1 MINQATFFILRTK
14 IELQGGPSARSCHKM
29 CLDPEGR
36 QIFTLGRYLD
46 NQFRNM
52 DNLKSDFFVYHIES
66 RQWTQINEDTASVG
80 GPQLIFDHQ
89 ICLDSEK
96 RTIYVFGGRILTA
109 LQGWALT
116 TANCNLIF
124 L

>member
-1 MINQATFFILRTK
+1 
-14 IELQGGPSARSCHKM
+14 M

-46 NQFRNM
+46 NQFRNA
-52 DNLKSDFFVYHIES
+52 DNLKSDFYVYHIES
-66 RQWTQINEDTASVG
+66 RQWTLINEDTAAVG

-109 LQGWALT
+109 IQG
-116 TANCNLIF
+116 
-124 L
+124 

>member
-1 MINQATFFILRTK
+1 ML
-14 IELQGGPSARSCHKM
+14 LQGGPSARSCHKM
-29 CLDPEGR
+29 CLDHEGR

-46 NQFRNM
+46 NPLRNM
-52 DNLKSDFFVYHIES
+52 DNLKSDFFVYNIES
-66 RQWTQINEDTASVG
+66 RQWTQINEDTAAVG

-109 LQGWALT
+109 LLG
-116 TANCNLIF
+116 
-124 L
+124 

>member
-1 MINQATFFILRTK
+1 
-14 IELQGGPSARSCHKM
+14 M

-66 RQWTQINEDTASVG
+66 RQWTQINEDTAAVG

-109 LQGWALT
+109 LQG
-116 TANCNLIF
+116 
-124 L
+124 